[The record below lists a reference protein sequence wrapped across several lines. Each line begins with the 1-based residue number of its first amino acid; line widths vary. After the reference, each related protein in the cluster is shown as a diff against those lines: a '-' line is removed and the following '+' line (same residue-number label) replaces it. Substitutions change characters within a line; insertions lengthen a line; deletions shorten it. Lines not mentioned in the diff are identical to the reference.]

1 MWPTTCTVRP
11 SRPLEWAA
19 WRPWRR
25 SDFSPPTRWKAS
37 QLNKTQI
44 PWTRESHRQIRNAG
58 FRTLPSLPSPRA
70 GEAIDYLSPAWGKGR
85 EGAKQ
90 REFARATSID
100 HGLG

>member
-1 MWPTTCTVRP
+1 MTCTVRP

-25 SDFSPPTRWKAS
+25 SDFSLPTRWKAS
-37 QLNKTQI
+37 QLNRLRFLGQGNPSANPECGI
-44 PWTRESHRQIRNAG
+44 PDAPPYPPPH
-58 FRTLPSLPSPRA
+58 A
-70 GEAIDYLSPAWGKGR
+70 GEDTSIYPPPLAGEGR
-85 EGAKQ
+85 VGAKQ